1 MNNNSK
7 YKNMY
12 SDYDLDFSI
21 KSNTARGGGKSK
33 NQTKKDA
40 KHNKNQSCYSSKC
53 VRKYNKNLSNF
64 QSKKDSKSNN
74 KKNE

>member
-1 MNNNSK
+1 MDNNGRYNDK
-7 YKNMY
+7 YEDFN
-12 SDYDLDFSI
+12 LDFSI

-53 VRKYNKNLSNF
+53 VRKYNKNLANF
-64 QSKKDSKSNN
+64 QSNKDSKSNN
-74 KKNE
+74 KK